1 MRRFDLTGRT
11 LAGLLALGLTDVFR
25 AWHPQVEGAYTWWS
39 MRLNK
44 RLENRGWRLDYF
56 LLSEALMPMLQDITH
71 HTDILASDH
80 RPISPTRCLATFR
93 KELPDKE

>member
-56 LLSEALMPMLQDITH
+56 LISEALLPMMQ
-71 HTDILASDH
+71 S
-80 RPISPTRCLATFR
+80 RPPHGHPWLRPLPY
-93 KELPDKE
+93 LPDAAAGLSPQRAVR